1 MNGQIVVWDYRQ
13 GDRNATTENWQQVYN
28 LLGEKLCWMTE
39 ANTDTILHQLI
50 REYEVNGHMA
60 VDQNRGTI
68 GWYLADILT
77 KSLHRVR
84 FQELAKIGLFNLRLK

>member
-1 MNGQIVVWDYRQ
+1 
-13 GDRNATTENWQQVYN
+13 
-28 LLGEKLCWMTE
+28 MTE

-60 VDQNRGTI
+60 VEEQ
-68 GWYLADILT
+68 LADILT